1 VPRCAAI
8 LAAAT
13 LAGLVGCED
22 GTVHVVLVRP
32 GVESARPQP
41 AVTAVLRL
49 TTDDP
54 TAPEVL
60 RTGTVIADQ
69 IDFGGEIPVDS
80 YVRATVE
87 LRDTSNGLVAFG
99 RSAEAI
105 EVGSSGDAT
114 ITIPIRRP
122 RVLAVGPAPSRAAG
136 PDDPVAP
143 LETASTMTVQLD
155 VSGGMMP
162 AIARPAPGATRI
174 TAAAGPDQFVAVG
187 GAIYR
192 LDTFNDAF
200 APGIFADVGQPILDL
215 AGSHDGRWLAAGTA
229 GGLFLVDVTAPTPRL
244 ILMGRRVDA
253 VTFSIDVD
261 GSSVAVAL
269 VDAARST
276 LQCPR
281 ASKLVVVRPG
291 EPETAGRE
299 IDPGGGVA
307 DVAGSPTRPR
317 VVAAG
322 VCGNRSLL
330 VGLDPDRIVQ
340 MATTVTS
347 PTAVTSLS
355 DRAWI
360 AGIRPGVV
368 QPVPGTNGAET
379 YTATGA
385 IPEII
390 TWDLATD
397 MGARFDLP
405 ELTET
410 VFTRDDDISSIA
422 QTTNAKSAAIQGM
435 AVTPTGDQLTLAVT
449 ELYNHPPLI
458 IDAGLLGTFDVIP
471 PIVLHGSRM
480 LVVSTQ
486 TSRVEQTV
494 RTRCKVCMEPS
505 SEMGTGC
512 TSAATWLYAD
522 WVCVSSPGLLEPMTD
537 LELGGVSAI
546 YGAP

>member
-1 VPRCAAI
+1 MPRRRAI
-8 LAAAT
+8 IAAAT
-13 LAGLVGCED
+13 LAGLGACED

-32 GVESARPQP
+32 AVESARPQP
-41 AVTAVLRL
+41 AATAVLRL
-49 TTDDP
+49 VPDG
-54 TAPEVL
+54 TAETVL
-60 RTGTVIADQ
+60 RTGAIREDR
-69 IDFGGEIPVDS
+69 IDFGEIPVDA
-80 YVRATVE
+80 YARASIE
-87 LRDTSNGLVAFG
+87 LRDPSNGLVAFG
-99 RSAEAI
+99 RIVEPI
-105 EVGSSGDAT
+105 TVEPSGDAT

-155 VSGGMMP
+155 VSGGATP
-162 AIARPAPGATRI
+162 AVARPAPGATRL
-174 TAAAGPDQFVAVG
+174 TAVAGADQFVAVG
-187 GAIYR
+187 GAIHR
-192 LDTFNDAF
+192 LDTYTDAF
-200 APGIFADVGQPILDL
+200 VPGALADVGQPILDL
-215 AGSHDGRWLAAGTA
+215 AGSGDGRWLAAGTA
-229 GGLFLVDVTAPTPRL
+229 GGLFLVDLAAPTPQQY
-244 ILMGRRVDA
+244 LMGRRVDA
-253 VTFSIDVD
+253 VTFAVD
-261 GSSVAVAL
+261 ADGVGVAVAL
-269 VDAARST
+269 VDASRSA

-281 ASKLVVVRPG
+281 ASKLVVIRPG

-307 DVAGSPTRPR
+307 DIAGSPTRPR
-317 VVAAG
+317 IVAAG

-330 VGLDPDRIVQ
+330 VGLDPDRIVETV
-340 MATTVTS
+340 TTVTA
-347 PTAVTSLS
+347 PTVTTSLA

-360 AGIRPGVV
+360 AGMRPGVV
-368 QPVPGTNGAET
+368 QAVPGTNGQEE

-390 TWDLATD
+390 GWDLTTD
-397 MGARFDLP
+397 TSARFDLP
-405 ELTET
+405 ELSET
-410 VFTRDDDISSIA
+410 IFTRDDDISSIS
-422 QTTNAKSAAIQGM
+422 QTTNAKNAAIQGM

-458 IDAGLLGTFDVIP
+458 IDAGLLGTFPVIP

-486 TSRVEQTV
+486 TSRVEQVV

-512 TSAATWLYAD
+512 TSAASWLYAD
-522 WVCVSSPGLLEPMTD
+522 WVCVSPPGLLEPMTD

>member
-1 VPRCAAI
+1 VPRCRAI

-13 LAGLVGCED
+13 LAGLVACED
-22 GTVHVVLVRP
+22 GTVHVVLVQP
-32 GVESARPQP
+32 AVESARPRP
-41 AVTAVLRL
+41 AATAVLRL
-49 TTDDP
+49 VTDD
-54 TAPEVL
+54 AAAGEVL
-60 RTGTVIADQ
+60 RTGAVTDAA
-69 IDFGGEIPVDS
+69 IDFGEIPVDR
-80 YVRATVE
+80 YIRASVE

-99 RSAEAI
+99 RIADDIAI
-105 EVGSSGDAT
+105 ESSGDAT

-122 RVLAVGPAPSRAAG
+122 RVIAVGPAPSRAVG

-155 VSGGMMP
+155 VSGGAMP
-162 AIARPAPGATRI
+162 AIARTAPGATRI
-174 TAAAGPDQFVAVG
+174 TAAAGVDQFVAVG
-187 GAIYR
+187 GAIHR
-192 LDTFNDAF
+192 LDTYTDAYV
-200 APGIFADVGQPILDL
+200 PGAFTDVGMPILDL
-215 AGSHDGRWLAAGTA
+215 AGSSDGRWLAAGTA
-229 GGLFLVDVTAPTPRL
+229 QGMYLIDVAAPTPRHF
-244 ILMGRRVDA
+244 LMGRRVDA
-253 VTFSIDVD
+253 VTFSVD
-261 GSSVAVAL
+261 ADGAPVAVAL

-281 ASKLVVVRPG
+281 ASKLWVVRPG

-299 IDPGGGVA
+299 IDPMGGVA

-330 VGLDPDRIVQ
+330 VGMDPDRIVAS
-340 MATTVTS
+340 ATSVTA
-347 PTAVTSLS
+347 PTAVTSLT

-360 AGIRPGVV
+360 AGVRPGVV
-368 QPVPGTNGAET
+368 QPVPGTNGMET

-390 TWDLATD
+390 SFDLTTD

-422 QTTNAKSAAIQGM
+422 QTTNAKNAAIQGM

-471 PIVLHGSRM
+471 PIVLHGSRL

-486 TSRVEQTV
+486 TSRVEQVV